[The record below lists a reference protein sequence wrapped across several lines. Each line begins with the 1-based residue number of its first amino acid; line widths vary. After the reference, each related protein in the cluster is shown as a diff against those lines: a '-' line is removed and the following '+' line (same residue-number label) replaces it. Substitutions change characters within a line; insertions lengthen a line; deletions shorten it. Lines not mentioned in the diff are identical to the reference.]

1 MLATAG
7 AAGRMPPLKQGGR
20 SCLPSS
26 SSSLPS
32 NIRRVVVAM
41 SLVLWNEEPSWRAMD
56 AADSLK

>member
-1 MLATAG
+1 MWATAG

-20 SCLPSS
+20 SCLPS